1 MHFRRDPLFDVSKK
15 VFDSSERE
23 YLVEN
28 IREFKKE
35 NILSS
40 CTFIFSQTITAS
52 ETIT

>member
-1 MHFRRDPLFDVSKK
+1 MYFRRDFFFDVLKK

-35 NILSS
+35 NILSF
-40 CTFIFSQTITAS
+40 CIFIFL
-52 ETIT
+52 